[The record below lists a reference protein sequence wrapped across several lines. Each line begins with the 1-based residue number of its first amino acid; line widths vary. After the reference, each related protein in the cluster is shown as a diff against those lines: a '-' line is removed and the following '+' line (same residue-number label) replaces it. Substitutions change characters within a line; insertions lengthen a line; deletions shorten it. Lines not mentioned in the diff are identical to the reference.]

1 MQRLLLALILPLLL
15 SACAESVWAPEEEV
29 QRAKYRHDAPPT
41 VTLITV
47 ISNRSGSGAHSSLLI
62 NGSQRVI
69 FDPAGTWKH
78 PLLPERNDVHFGMT
92 PSALDFYIDYHAR
105 ETFHVVS
112 QEVRVS
118 PEVAE
123 IALARVQSYG
133 AVGKAF
139 CSNATTDVLRSIP
152 GFEGVPRS
160 FNPKKA
166 VTFFDAMPGVK
177 RSEAYDDSPASNSTI
192 RVPPLNAPA
201 RAQG

>member
-1 MQRLLLALILPLLL
+1 MTRLLLALLLPLSLLL
-15 SACAESVWAPEEEV
+15 SACAEPVWAPEEEV
-29 QRAKYRHDAPPT
+29 QRAKYRHDAPPS

-47 ISNRSGSGAHSSLLI
+47 VSNRSGSGAHSAVLV

-112 QEVRVS
+112 QEVPVS
-118 PEVAE
+118 PQVAE
-123 IALARVQSYG
+123 VALARVQGYG

-152 GFEGVPRS
+152 GFEDTPRS
-160 FNPKKA
+160 LNPKKA
-166 VTFFDAMPGVK
+166 MAAFDAKPGVK
-177 RSEAYDDSPASNSTI
+177 RSVVYDNSPANNATI
-192 RVPPLNAPA
+192 KVPPLNAPA
-201 RAQG
+201 RG